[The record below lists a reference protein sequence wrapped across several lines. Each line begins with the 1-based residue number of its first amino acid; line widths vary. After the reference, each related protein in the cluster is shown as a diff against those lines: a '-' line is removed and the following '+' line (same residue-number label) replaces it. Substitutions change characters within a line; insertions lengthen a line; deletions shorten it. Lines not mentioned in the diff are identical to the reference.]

1 MDIVPFVDLAAH
13 HAPIRDDLRA
23 AVDRVL
29 THGKYI
35 LGPEVEAFEQGFAK
49 MVGAKYGIGVSS
61 GLDALRLAFEA
72 VGVKAGDEV
81 IVPGNTFIAT
91 ALAVSAL
98 GAVPVLVDCDPA
110 TFNINVDLI
119 RPVITKRTKAI
130 VPVHLYGQAVD
141 MDGIMAVA
149 REFGLRV
156 VEDACQAHGARY
168 KGQGCGA
175 IGELGCFSFYPGK
188 NLGGMGDGGMV
199 TTNDEALAMAVK
211 QRRAYGE
218 AKKYHHVEKGLNAR
232 LDTMQA
238 AILGVKLPRLEAS
251 NTGRRRAARAY
262 DKGLAGIPGVVTPKA
277 PADEL
282 SHIYHLYV
290 IRTPRRDQLQ
300 AFLNTKGIQSGIHYP
315 IPIHH
320 QPAYA
325 ELLSSGSRLP
335 VTTKISD
342 EILSLPMFPELNDQQ
357 IARVCATVAEFHGA
371 K

>member
-13 HAPIRDDLRA
+13 HAPIRTELRE
-23 AVDRVL
+23 AVDKVL
-29 THGKYI
+29 AHGKYI

-49 MVGAKYGIGVSS
+49 AIGAKYAIGVSS

-72 VGVKAGDEV
+72 VGVRAGDEV

-98 GAVPVLVDCDPA
+98 GAVPVLVDCDPD
-110 TFNINVDLI
+110 TYNIDVELI

-130 VPVHLYGQAVD
+130 VPVHLYGQAAD

-156 VEDACQAHGARY
+156 VEDACQSHGTRY

-175 IGELGCFSFYPGK
+175 IGEIGCFSFYPGK
-188 NLGGMGDGGMV
+188 NLGGMGDGGLV
-199 TTNDEALAMAVK
+199 TTNDEALAKAVK

-238 AILGVKLPRLEAS
+238 AILGVKLPRLGAS
-251 NTGRRRAARAY
+251 NAGRRRAARAY
-262 DKGLAGIPGVVTPKA
+262 DKGLAGIPGVVSPTP

-282 SHIYHLYV
+282 AHIYHLYV
-290 IRTPRRDQLQ
+290 IRTPRRDELQ

-315 IPIHH
+315 IPIHK

-325 ELLSSGSRLP
+325 ELEASGSRLS

-342 EILSLPMFPELNDQQ
+342 EILSLPMFPELTDEQ
-357 IARVCATVAEFHGA
+357 IARVCGAIREFHE
-371 K
+371 KK